1 MDIDLVQDIR
11 YIYRGIAFLK
21 LANLKQLAITRNVE
35 IELVNTVKY
44 AHGKGNGNY
53 TNTNR
58 CIQE

>member
-1 MDIDLVQDIR
+1 M
-11 YIYRGIAFLK
+11 K